1 MAKKKEENYSDL
13 LKQVSGAFH
22 EAKAELDTRITHKT
36 QGYDEYDNLYRSYI
50 DPSKWPYSAKIFVP
64 LSFTSLFNKGSR
76 LITNKLKGKLVADDY
91 EGELAAKIG
100 TELLMAQYE
109 EHDFYFGEPIN
120 AKVLRVDQNA
130 RKYGAGF
137 ALVGWKK
144 EMVGS
149 YYYDGPTFEPLD
161 QRKVYLQP
169 AVRSEA
175 EWDYVIVERT
185 LTLEQMEK
193 ANDAKGVEIFK
204 NLDKLKALKENTVT
218 EKNPSRNAFLRGL
231 DEKRSGSGKKTP
243 FRVLTYYSKDK
254 FITWTPDVGDSK
266 DNPEGVILRVTDNP
280 YPHGLIPILR
290 LVYIPIDDD
299 IVGMSELEAGRSQQK
314 AANALVS
321 GFVDSVGLEL
331 YPILKGHPTNVDW
344 STVEFKNKAAW
355 LMQNPQA
362 DLVRLE
368 GAFGFTQKF
377 VEAYRLLASQFA
389 ESMGDTTSDASN
401 MASLSSDKTA
411 TEVRD
416 TAMKRGARDNL
427 NKLFL
432 AAFMTRMYKMW
443 WEMDKVF
450 LTQEKVI
457 NIAGKEAIKYFV
469 EQGLSEYTLSEKG
482 YQYIYDY
489 IRDNQALGINM
500 SFDEAYERL
509 RELGELEQ
517 FASPMYATAGGLPK
531 LRLKENSNEGY
542 LTVAPEDLVGNHKFV
557 FDLNVFSETNSQ
569 EEAQNLIGYLDRAAQ
584 YEQQLANDGF
594 KVKYKDLLE
603 DIGEK
608 LALRNA
614 DQYFETVESPQDQ
627 IQGGDMGI
635 PQEGMLDAVQQGG
648 DGGLSQPDQAVREQQ
663 GVSGVPT
670 TDVNPLA
677 QFGVPQA

>member
-1 MAKKKEENYSDL
+1 MSKKKEENNYSKL
-13 LKQVSGAFH
+13 LSQVSVAYN
-22 EAKAELDTRITHKT
+22 EARQELDTRITHKV

-50 DPSKWPYSAKIFVP
+50 DPTKWPYSAKIFVP

-109 EHDFYFGEPIN
+109 EHDFHFGESLN
-120 AKVLRVDQNA
+120 AKWLRVDQNT

-144 EMVGS
+144 EKVGS
-149 YYYDGPTFEPLD
+149 YSYDGPTFEPLD
-161 QRKVYLQP
+161 NRKVYLQP
-169 AVRSEA
+169 AVKNEA
-175 EWDYVIVERT
+175 DWDYVIVERT
-185 LTLEQMEK
+185 LTLEQMMK
-193 ANDAKGVEIFK
+193 ANEAKNVEVFK
-204 NLDKLKALKENTVT
+204 NLDKLKNVSENTVD
-218 EKNPSRNAFLRGL
+218 EKNPSRNSILRGL
-231 DEKRSGSGKKTP
+231 DDKRSGKGLKTP
-243 FRVLTYYSKDK
+243 FRVLTYYSRDQ
-254 FITWTPDVGDSK
+254 FITWTPDVGDDK
-266 DNPEGVILRVTDNP
+266 DNPEGTILRVTQNP
-280 YPHGLIPILR
+280 YPHGLIPIIR

-314 AANALVS
+314 ALNALVS
-321 GFVDSVGLEL
+321 GFIDSVSLEL

-344 STVEFKNKAAW
+344 ATVEFKPKAAW

-362 DLVRLE
+362 DLERLE

-416 TAMKRGARDNL
+416 TALKRGARDNL

-432 AAFMTRMYKMW
+432 SAAITRMYKMW

-450 LTQEKVI
+450 LTQEKII
-457 NIAGKEAIKYFV
+457 NVSGKEAIKYFV
-469 EQGLSEYTLSEKG
+469 EQGLSDYTLDDKG
-482 YQYIYDY
+482 YQYIYEY
-489 IRDNQALGINM
+489 IRDNQAIGVNM
-500 SFDEAYERL
+500 NFDMAYERL

-517 FASPMYATAGGLPK
+517 FAKPMFATSQGLPK
-531 LRLKENSNEGY
+531 LTMKEGTNSGY

-557 FDLNVFSETNSQ
+557 FDLNTFSETNTQ

-584 YEQQLANDGF
+584 YQEQLASDGF
-594 KVKYKDLLE
+594 KIKYKDLLE

-608 LALRNA
+608 LNLRNA
-614 DQYFETVESPQDQ
+614 DQYFEAIEESPEDQ
-627 IQGGDMGI
+627 IQSGEMGI
-635 PQEGMLDAVQQGG
+635 PQEGLENAVQQGG
-648 DGGLSQPDQAVREQQ
+648 AGGIPLPDQAVLGQQ
-663 GVSGVPT
+663 GVQGVPIA
-670 TDVNPLA
+670 NANAIP
-677 QFGVPQA
+677 QF